1 MQPELTPKQQ
11 QLLNYLERQ
20 IAETGKTPSLR
31 QSAAEMEVSHA
42 AISQLI
48 AALEKK
54 GILKR
59 SGRYSRTIH
68 LLNRNQETAGIMR
81 WREVPIVGKIAAGL
95 PLYAQQEWGGSVVI
109 DSTLYR
115 GPNLFA
121 LQVKGGSMKNAAIL
135 DGDLVICEPRQ
146 FAENGEIVVALI
158 NFEEATVKRFFRGE
172 KHIELRPENPDYK
185 AIRYDFNEILIQGRV
200 IGVQRADVGGRMTED
215 RWTMEDRSAR
225 KREDG

>member
-11 QLLNYLERQ
+11 RFFSYLEHEIIR
-20 IAETGKTPSLR
+20 TGKAPSLR
-31 QSAAEMEVSHA
+31 QSAVEMGVSHA

-48 AALEKK
+48 KALEKK

-59 SGRYSRTIH
+59 DGRYSRTIH
-68 LLNRNQETAGIMR
+68 LLNRIRKTAGIMR
-81 WREVPIVGKIAAGL
+81 WREVPIVGDIAAGL

-121 LQVKGGSMKNAAIL
+121 LRVKGDSMRDAAIL

-146 FAENGEIVVALI
+146 FAEDGEIVVALI
-158 NFEEATVKRFFRGE
+158 NQEEATVKRFFRRK
-172 KHIELRPENPDYK
+172 KHIELRPENPAYK
-185 AIRYDFNEILIQGRV
+185 AVRYDFNEILIQGKV
-200 IGVQRADVGGRMTED
+200 IGVQRGPMGLSTDD
-215 RWTMEDRSAR
+215 
-225 KREDG
+225 